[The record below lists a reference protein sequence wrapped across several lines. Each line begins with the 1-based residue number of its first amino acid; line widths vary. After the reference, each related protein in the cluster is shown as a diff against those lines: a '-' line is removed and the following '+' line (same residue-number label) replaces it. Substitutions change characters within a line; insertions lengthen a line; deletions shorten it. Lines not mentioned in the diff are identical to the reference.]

1 MQEIKKYVG
10 WGAACESG
18 PKCSQPSVQELKGST
33 EARKTQDM
41 TDRPRIELR
50 EKPWLAD
57 DLKVAA
63 PRRRETYN
71 RWNAFTAPAQY
82 KTWSRLPADV

>member
-1 MQEIKKYVG
+1 
-10 WGAACESG
+10 
-18 PKCSQPSVQELKGST
+18 
-33 EARKTQDM
+33 M

-82 KTWSRLPADV
+82 RTWSRLPADV

>member
-1 MQEIKKYVG
+1 
-10 WGAACESG
+10 
-18 PKCSQPSVQELKGST
+18 
-33 EARKTQDM
+33 M

-63 PRRRETYN
+63 SRRRETYN